1 MSLPREEYIE
11 IRHAQAKGARTIDD
25 ILKMTSIQ
33 ADTPEKMKEIED
45 VPNLP
50 CTCKKVSVE
59 EVAIAV
65 QNGADTVEKIQ
76 ELTEAGTV
84 CGRCIPILEN
94 ILELKH

>member
-45 VPNLP
+45 VLYLA
-50 CTCKKVSVE
+50 CSCKRY
-59 EVAIAV
+59 
-65 QNGADTVEKIQ
+65 Q
-76 ELTEAGTV
+76 
-84 CGRCIPILEN
+84 
-94 ILELKH
+94 LKK

>member
-45 VPNLP
+45 VLYLA
-50 CTCKKVSVE
+50 TCK
-59 EVAIAV
+59 I
-65 QNGADTVEKIQ
+65 
-76 ELTEAGTV
+76 
-84 CGRCIPILEN
+84 
-94 ILELKH
+94 